1 MKKIGCLFVLLIN
14 MLAGISL
21 AESPAATPFPW
32 QIHSQYDTASTAEQI
47 AACESESYIIGSD
60 IQPGV
65 YTIIPNKNATDSFS
79 VVFSDGETEMVDLS
93 DAESWSF
100 YAAEGQM
107 LNVPADC
114 TLLPLKYA
122 PGFQNTVKIK
132 VVHSQF
138 FTGYEMPTVEYYLY
152 PMEPG
157 ISYYRI
163 TPVKRDIAE
172 PNKVYLYE
180 DGTLL
185 NLQGVTH
192 NDLFVEIYH
201 CWIIRVPAEG

>member
-1 MKKIGCLFVLLIN
+1 MKKIGCFFVLLIN

-122 PGFQNTVKIK
+122 PGFQNTEKTK
-132 VVHSQF
+132 VMHSQF

-201 CWIIRVPAEG
+201 CLIKRVPAEG

>member
-1 MKKIGCLFVLLIN
+1 MKKIGCFFVLLIN

-122 PGFQNTVKIK
+122 PGFQNTEKTK
-132 VVHSQF
+132 VMHSQF

-172 PNKVYLYE
+172 PNKVFVYE
-180 DGTLL
+180 DGTPL

-201 CWIIRVPAEG
+201 CLIKRVPAEG

>member
-1 MKKIGCLFVLLIN
+1 MKKVGCFFVLLVS
-14 MLAGISL
+14 MLVAISL

-32 QIHSQYDTASTAEQI
+32 QIHSQYDTASTAEII
-47 AACESESYIIGSD
+47 AACESESYIIGTD

-79 VVFSDGETEMVDLS
+79 VVSSDGETEMVDLS

-100 YAAEGQM
+100 YAAEGHM
-107 LNVPADC
+107 LHVSADC
-114 TLLPLKYA
+114 ALLPLKYA
-122 PGFQNTVKIK
+122 PGFQNTGKTK

-163 TPVKRDIAE
+163 TPIQGDTAE
-172 PNKVYLYE
+172 PDKIILNK

-201 CWIIRVPAEG
+201 CWIKRVPAEG

>member
-1 MKKIGCLFVLLIN
+1 MKKIGCFFVLLIN

-122 PGFQNTVKIK
+122 PGFHNSSPAMKCRRWSII
-132 VVHSQF
+132 SIPWSL
-138 FTGYEMPTVEYYLY
+138 GYRIIVLRRLR
-152 PMEPG
+152 G
-157 ISYYRI
+157 ISPSRTRYICMKMGRCSI
-163 TPVKRDIAE
+163 
-172 PNKVYLYE
+172 
-180 DGTLL
+180 
-185 NLQGVTH
+185 
-192 NDLFVEIYH
+192 
-201 CWIIRVPAEG
+201 CRV